1 MMEEKR
7 KKVIAYLHPDIYA
20 QDALAQDYIESLPSQ
35 TRGEFNRNA
44 LICGAALCTIDP
56 RIMTIISALFSKD
69 ISAENVMAII
79 EQVTGFKS
87 TATNSDQKEPS
98 QAAETPPFNTALQ
111 NLSMLKK

>member
-1 MMEEKR
+1 MMEPKR

-20 QDALAQDYIESLPSQ
+20 QDALAEDYINSLPSQ

-44 LICGAALCTIDP
+44 LICGAALSSIDP
-56 RIMTIISALFSKD
+56 RIVTIISALFSKD
-69 ISAENVMAII
+69 ISAENVITII

-87 TATNSDQKEPS
+87 SATTGEQKIQPQFTEPP
-98 QAAETPPFNTALQ
+98 QGTALQ

>member
-1 MMEEKR
+1 MMEPKR

-20 QDALAQDYIESLPSQ
+20 QDALTQEYIESLPSQ

-56 RIMTIISALFSKD
+56 RIMTIISALFSRD
-69 ISAENVMAII
+69 ISAENVITVI
-79 EQVTGFKS
+79 EQVTGFKPDS
-87 TATNSDQKEPS
+87 TNNDLKALPQAT
-98 QAAETPPFNTALQ
+98 ETPQENTALQ